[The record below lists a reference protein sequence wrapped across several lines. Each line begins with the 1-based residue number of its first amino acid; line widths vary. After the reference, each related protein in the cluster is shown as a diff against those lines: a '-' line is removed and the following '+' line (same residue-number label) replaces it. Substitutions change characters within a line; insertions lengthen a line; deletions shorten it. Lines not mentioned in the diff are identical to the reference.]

1 MCNRAKVVAVQNWQQ
16 RATRALLSAAMRCTL
31 GAMRLTVKSSWH
43 VLGWTGV
50 PWGCAVRQLEI
61 CASSLALYRPGWGEC
76 QSVGDES
83 ACAQGGRG
91 FPPRSGLPGGR
102 STSSIIGRAHAWV
115 MKGALGDRAAH
126 AGGSVEGRVLAPA
139 TAAAGPRRRD
149 AHAAAGGD
157 ACMQRSRRR
166 RHACMHGCSQPSAI
180 VHGWL
185 HRRQLA
191 LATADS
197 Y

>member
-1 MCNRAKVVAVQNWQQ
+1 
-16 RATRALLSAAMRCTL
+16 
-31 GAMRLTVKSSWH
+31 
-43 VLGWTGV
+43 V
-50 PWGCAVRQLEI
+50 PWGCAVRQLVI
-61 CASSLALYRPGWGEC
+61 CASSLAPYRPGWGEC

-157 ACMQRSRRR
+157 ACMHRSRRR